1 MLLIRIEETP
11 PVRVMTDYE
20 IASRRAGGGPA
31 ANSGRLKSIGGRTS
45 IIGWIVL
52 LFAGRWSSGS
62 SSVVG
67 QKPHLRKVRFWSQLR
82 TSGPRHVGR

>member
-1 MLLIRIEETP
+1 MAAVLLIRIEETP

-31 ANSGRLKSIGGRTS
+31 ANSCRLKSIGGRTS

-52 LFAGRWSSGS
+52 LFAGRWSWILSFIPFS
-62 SSVVG
+62 
-67 QKPHLRKVRFWSQLR
+67 R
-82 TSGPRHVGR
+82 